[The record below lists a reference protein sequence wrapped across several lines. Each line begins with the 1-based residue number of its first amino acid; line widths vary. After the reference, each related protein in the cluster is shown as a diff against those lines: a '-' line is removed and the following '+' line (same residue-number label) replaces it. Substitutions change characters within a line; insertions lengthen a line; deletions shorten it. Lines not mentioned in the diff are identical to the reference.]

1 VSPTPLTDER
11 ISTAVG
17 KIQLWRGGQGDAL
30 VYLHSAAGEAVGTPL
45 LEDLADSF
53 SVAAPLFPG
62 FGESEGMDEID
73 DMEDAAFH
81 LLDLWDQLGL
91 GAPAVVGTSLGGW
104 MAAELATRN
113 PEKVGSL
120 VLVNPAGLYVEGAPV
135 GEIFGRP
142 PNELARDLFADE
154 SHPFVV
160 AADQMAQM
168 TNMKMEPPFELIR
181 PMLQSLAAT
190 AKVAWNPYLH
200 NPKLVRRLHRV
211 TAPTLIV
218 HGAQDR
224 LIPRAH
230 AETYAARI
238 PKARLVDVEGAGH
251 MLPMEKPAEL
261 AALVREHVTSRP

>member
-1 VSPTPLTDER
+1 VSPTPLADER

-17 KIQLWRGGQGDAL
+17 KIQLWRGGHGDAL
-30 VYLHSAAGEAVGTPL
+30 VYLHSAAGEAAATAV

-53 SVAAPLFPG
+53 SVTAPMFPG

-81 LLDLWDQLGL
+81 LLDIWDQLGL
-91 GAPAVVGTSLGGW
+91 TAPAVVGTSLGGW

-120 VLVNPAGLYVEGAPV
+120 VLVNPAGLHVEGAPV

-142 PNELARDLFADE
+142 PDELARDLFADE

-168 TNMKMEPPFELIR
+168 TTMKVDPPFELVR

-200 NPKLVRRLHRV
+200 NPRLRRRLHRIS
-211 TAPTLIV
+211 APTLVV

-224 LIPRAH
+224 LSPRAH
-230 AETYAARI
+230 AEAYAAGI
-238 PKARLVDVEGAGH
+238 PGARLVDVEGAGH
-251 MLPMEKPAEL
+251 MLPLEKAAEL
-261 AALVREHVTSRP
+261 AALVRGHVTRSG

>member
-1 VSPTPLTDER
+1 VSPTPLSDER

-17 KIQLWRGGQGDAL
+17 KVQLWRGGQGDPL
-30 VYLHSAAGEAVGTPL
+30 VYLHSAAGEAPGTLL
-45 LEDLADSF
+45 LEELGDSF
-53 SVAAPLFPG
+53 SVTAPMFPG
-62 FGESEGMDEID
+62 FGESEGMDGID
-73 DMEDAAFH
+73 DIEDAAFH
-81 LLDLWDQLGL
+81 LLDIWDQLGL

-120 VLVNPAGLYVEGAPV
+120 VLVNAAGLYVDGAPV

-160 AADQMAQM
+160 AADQMAEM
-168 TNMKMEPPFELIR
+168 TNMKMEPPFELVR

-200 NPKLVRRLHRV
+200 NPKLMRRLHRI
-211 TAPTLIV
+211 TAPTLVV

-238 PKARLVDVEGAGH
+238 PGARLVDVEGAGH
-251 MLPMEKPAEL
+251 LLPLEKPAEL
-261 AALVREHVTSRP
+261 AGIVRGHVTGT